1 MLNRRHLRIK
11 ALHYLYAF
19 NQSGNT
25 DVPKMEKELLSG
37 VEKVNELFLW
47 YASLF
52 NELVHYA
59 NIEIERGK
67 NKRLPGFE
75 DLNPNLRFVENKVF
89 QSIIESK
96 ELNNRIQQKKI
107 SWVGE
112 QELVKKIFSELKN
125 QAFFVDYMTKPD
137 FTFETERAFAEKVCT
152 RFFPFCEPLQFF
164 LEEKNIVWVDD
175 HEVVLTALQRTIKK
189 IKDQATLPFLIPSL
203 YKDEEDDRKFML
215 ELFRKTIMPV
225 DSFEEMISEKAKN
238 WEIERLAVID
248 VILIKMALTEAIYFQ
263 NIPVKV
269 TLNEYIELAKQY
281 STPKSQQFVNGI
293 LDSLFVDLKK
303 SGRIK
308 KTGRGLVE

>member
-19 NQSGNT
+19 HQSGNT
-25 DVPKMEKELLSG
+25 DLAKMERELLSG

-52 NELVHYA
+52 HELLHYA
-59 NIEIERGK
+59 TLEIERGK

-75 DLNPNLRFVENKVF
+75 DLNPNLRFVRNKVF
-89 QSIIESK
+89 LAIIDSK
-96 ELNNRIQQKKI
+96 ELNSRIQQKKI

-112 QELVKKIFSELKN
+112 QELIKKIFLELKM
-125 QAFFVDYMTKPD
+125 QPFYAEYMAREE
-137 FTFETERAFAEKVCT
+137 FSFENERIFAEKICT

-189 IKDQATLPFLIPSL
+189 IKSEATLPFVIPSL

-215 ELFRKTIMPV
+215 ELFRKTFMPV
-225 DSFEEMISEKAKN
+225 ESFDEMISEKAKN
-238 WEIERLAVID
+238 WEIERLAIMD
-248 VILIKMALTEAIYFQ
+248 VILIKMALTEAIYFP

-269 TLNEYIELAKQY
+269 TMNEYIELAKQY
-281 STPKSQQFVNGI
+281 STPKSQQFVNGV
-293 LDSLFVDLKK
+293 LDSIFSDLKQ

-308 KTGRGLVE
+308 KTGRGLIE

>member
-19 NQSGNT
+19 HQAGNN
-25 DVPKMEKELLSG
+25 DVAKMEKELLAG

-52 NELVHYA
+52 GDLVHYA
-59 NIEIERGK
+59 NIEIERGR
-67 NKRLPGFE
+67 NKRLPSYE

-89 QSIIESK
+89 NAIIESK
-96 ELNNRIQQKKI
+96 ELNQRIQQKKI

-112 QELVKKIFSELKN
+112 QELVKKIFLELKA
-125 QAFFVDYMTKPD
+125 QTYFQDYMLKPD
-137 FTFETERAFAEKVCT
+137 FSFETERSFAEKICT

-164 LEEKNIVWVDD
+164 LEEKNIIWVDD

-215 ELFRKTIMPV
+215 ELFRKTLLPV

-248 VILIKMALTEAIYFQ
+248 VILIKMALTEAIYFP

-293 LDSLFVDLKK
+293 LDSIFSDLKK